1 MAILFSDYVKNNI
14 DESKVLNAS
23 EWLRDKAAEVE
34 RVDTARLIKKNSTKA
49 VSRILTGHLYLYRY
63 DPKLQ
68 QELPYYDIFPVVFPI
83 QRAKDGFLGLN
94 MHYLPFSY
102 RARLMDALYE
112 YVTGEEELQKVKI
125 TYKILSSIAKLR
137 YYKPCLKHYL
147 NSQVKSRFLHIA
159 PEEWDIALFLPL
171 QKFKKATMQQVHR
184 DSIQTIRQ
192 SNLRGINR

>member
-1 MAILFSDYVKNNI
+1 MAILFSNFVKNDI

-23 EWLRDKAAEVE
+23 DWLREKASEVE
-34 RVDTARLIKKNSTKA
+34 RVDTSKVIRKNSTAA
-49 VSRILTGHLYLYRY
+49 VSRIISGHLYLYRY

-83 QRAKDGFLGLN
+83 QKTQGGFLGLN
-94 MHYLPFSY
+94 LHYLPFTY

-112 YVTGEEELQKVKI
+112 YVTGEEDLQKVKI

-147 NSQVKSRFLHIA
+147 NSHVKSRFLHID

-171 QKFKKATMQQVHR
+171 QKFKKASMQQVHR
-184 DSIQTIRQ
+184 DSIRTIRQ
-192 SNLRGINR
+192 SNLRGIKR